1 MLQLGLKSLDN
12 QVMNSNATP
21 ISGPDA
27 ALGSATR
34 TLELQGLS
42 CPLPILKAKKALGE
56 MNSGEQL
63 LVISTDRGA
72 WDDFDYFCSNT
83 GHSLVDRQETQGL
96 FKFLIRRK

>member
-1 MLQLGLKSLDN
+1 MDAHANPASGSHA
-12 QVMNSNATP
+12 SGA
-21 ISGPDA
+21 SGPV
-27 ALGSATR
+27 TR

-63 LVISTDRGA
+63 LVISTDRGT

-83 GHSLVDRQETQGL
+83 GHALVDRQETQGL

>member
-1 MLQLGLKSLDN
+1 
-12 QVMNSNATP
+12 MNSNATP
-21 ISGPDA
+21 ISGSDA
-27 ALGSATR
+27 DIGPSSATR

-83 GHSLVDRQETQGL
+83 GHALVDRQETQGL

>member
-63 LVISTDRGA
+63 LVISTDRGS

-83 GHSLVDRQETQGL
+83 GHALVDRQETQGL

>member
-1 MLQLGLKSLDN
+1 
-12 QVMNSNATP
+12 MNPNATP
-21 ISGPDA
+21 ISGSDA
-27 ALGSATR
+27 VLGPATR

-72 WDDFDYFCSNT
+72 WDDFDYFCLNT
-83 GHSLVDRQETQGL
+83 GHALVDRQETQGL